1 MSKNIMPFNGVLPEI
16 APDAFIAPSADVIGR
31 VTIGEKSSIWFN
43 CVVRGDVYTIDI
55 GKRSNIQDGTVIH
68 VSGGTHPTKIGD
80 DVLVGHNCLIHGCT
94 LEDGS
99 FVGMGTIILDG
110 VVVESGAM
118 VAAGAMVTPGK
129 RQMPPQTVRRGT
141 GHPHRRGGPLCRNG
155 PDLPQGAWNGQQRG
169 LTDTLHALCAAAT
182 VFFAARIGFRLD
194 LYVAAR
200 RILDWF
206 ELAF

>member
-1 MSKNIMPFNGVLPEI
+1 MSKNIMPFKGVLPDI

-80 DVLVGHNCLIHGCT
+80 DVLV
-94 LEDGS
+94 
-99 FVGMGTIILDG
+99 VGMGTIILDG

-118 VAAGAMVTPGK
+118 VAAGALVTPGK
-129 RQMPPQTVRRGT
+129 RVPKGELW
-141 GHPHRRGGPLCRNG
+141 GGSPAKCLRK
-155 PDLPQGAWNGQQRG
+155 LSEEEQATLTEGADHYAEMGQIYRKELG
-169 LTDTLHALCAAAT
+169 LGGGGD
-182 VFFAARIGFRLD
+182 
-194 LYVAAR
+194 
-200 RILDWF
+200 
-206 ELAF
+206 

>member
-1 MSKNIMPFNGVLPEI
+1 MSKNIMPFKGVLPDI

-129 RQMPPQTVRRGT
+129 RVPRGELW
-141 GHPHRRGGPLCRNG
+141 GGSPAKCLRK
-155 PDLPQGAWNGQQRG
+155 LSEEEQATLTEGADHYAEMGQIYRKELG
-169 LTDTLHALCAAAT
+169 LGGGGD
-182 VFFAARIGFRLD
+182 
-194 LYVAAR
+194 
-200 RILDWF
+200 
-206 ELAF
+206 